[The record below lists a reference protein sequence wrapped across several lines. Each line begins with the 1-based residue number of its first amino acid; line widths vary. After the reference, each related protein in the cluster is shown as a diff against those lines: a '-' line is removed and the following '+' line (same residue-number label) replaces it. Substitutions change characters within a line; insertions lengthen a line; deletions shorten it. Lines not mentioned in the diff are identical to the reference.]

1 MPHTATFGDP
11 DTDDWIVD
19 EWTRTGPGAQDP
31 TRALGYTV
39 SRARHEYAAIMGVL
53 DQAVDHLTPAE
64 IAVELAARGATLH
77 PGVVAQRLKKLQ
89 ETFLAVSGQPDN
101 EIERWQELS
110 GARWRYTA
118 TAQGRQVQ
126 RLWAVLSAEGVVQRE
141 VALDGLARIR
151 DALTALQEEGTAPE
165 EVAKLAGQVFVEH
178 DQLDASLVGQTDML
192 ARLADRFD
200 LGAEGTGELK
210 QLIVE
215 YATHVVVH
223 LDREVV
229 AVHGLLMGLRPRFA
243 ALAAGCGAQSRAGAL
258 VARGVLAPSRG
269 AQRGDWD
276 QLLSWFAPASG
287 RAWRFGQQLVR
298 AIPMM
303 HANLRRQQSVVGP
316 GTLRAKALS
325 LAAACRDGQRGEAV
339 FRASVADRPWAKLHT
354 CAEGEGGAV
363 VSWHEGPRV
372 PALAMLR
379 ASGQS
384 SPRGQVAPRREREE
398 AAREVAQERERV
410 EAEKRAAAAE
420 VLAGVFP
427 LTDRACRLALRAVMA
442 AARGV
447 EAGGARVGHW
457 EGVGCTLTAVRGVVG
472 RVDGVAWS
480 VLVPGRQVAF
490 HPRAAGPPGDGAAGA
505 AGGGRVQAALRVEV
519 AR

>member
-1 MPHTATFGDP
+1 M
-11 DTDDWIVD
+11 
-19 EWTRTGPGAQDP
+19 
-31 TRALGYTV
+31 
-39 SRARHEYAAIMGVL
+39 
-53 DQAVDHLTPAE
+53 
-64 IAVELAARGATLH
+64 
-77 PGVVAQRLKKLQ
+77 
-89 ETFLAVSGQPDN
+89 SGQPDN

-118 TAQGRQVQ
+118 TAHGRLVQ
-126 RLWAVLSAEGVVQRE
+126 RLWTVLSAEGMVQRE

-151 DALTALQEEGTAPE
+151 DALTALQGEALGAQ

-178 DQLDASLVGQTDML
+178 DQLDASLVGQADML

-200 LGAEGTGELK
+200 LDAEGTGELK

-243 ALAAGCGAQSRAGAL
+243 LLAAGCGSQSRAGAL

-269 AQRGDWD
+269 AQCGDWE

-287 RAWRFGQQLVR
+287 RAWRFGLQLVR

-325 LAAACRDGQRGEAV
+325 LAAACRDRERGEAV
-339 FRASVADRPWAKLHT
+339 FRASLADRPWAKLHA
-354 CAEGEGGAV
+354 CAEGEDGEV

-379 ASGQS
+379 SSGQS
-384 SPRGQVAPRREREE
+384 GPRGAVTPRRDRGE
-398 AAREVAQERERV
+398 AAREVACERERV
-410 EAEKRAAAAE
+410 EAERRTAAAE
-420 VLAGVFP
+420 VLGGVFP
-427 LTDRACRLALRAVMA
+427 L
-442 AARGV
+442 
-447 EAGGARVGHW
+447 
-457 EGVGCTLTAVRGVVG
+457 
-472 RVDGVAWS
+472 S
-480 VLVPGRQVAF
+480 
-490 HPRAAGPPGDGAAGA
+490 
-505 AGGGRVQAALRVEV
+505 
-519 AR
+519 